1 MHDGRCW
8 YLTCFRKIHFDA
20 AKASSSNS
28 NVQLQLFTTK
38 GGVRGYTLHSWDAEC
53 IDTMTPSVQA
63 SERAERNNNIYTP
76 PCLCLPEGWWKSHV
90 LFLLSPTICGLNV
103 TLREASG
110 GGGEIKCVI
119 NPGPETAAA
128 PAPRYSN
135 RYNVYFVFCAAMV
148 EWYQPGVFDALIAL
162 IRRAKIK

>member
-63 SERAERNNNIYTP
+63 SKRAERNNNTIPRVCVYRKGGEKATCCSSFP
-76 PCLCLPEGWWKSHV
+76 QQSVILMLHLGKRREGA
-90 LFLLSPTICGLNV
+90 GRLNV
-103 TLREASG
+103 SSILARRQPQLRPRD
-110 GGGEIKCVI
+110 IPTVI
-119 NPGPETAAA
+119 MCIL
-128 PAPRYSN
+128 
-135 RYNVYFVFCAAMV
+135 YFVQQ
-148 EWYQPGVFDALIAL
+148 WWSDISLVFLMH
-162 IRRAKIK
+162 